1 MQQKDELTQMPN
13 AKIHVESCDSKN
25 RVFRI
30 IPNDS
35 FNYKEDNQ
43 LLNQTVENL
52 LKANKTHLI
61 LDLKNVKY
69 PNASFIAN
77 LIEFTSLL
85 RRSGGDLLLANIAES
100 ARMNFMTFSPFSY
113 LRVVEDSGDSD
124 DIHNEI
130 EFTREHGGVANDSS
144 NILPFDIKSAQNVE
158 EDKAI
163 SIDEILDI
171 SKKPSVPAVPSV
183 TVDIKS
189 DEMNFEDLVDED
201 SLELREPENDHIV
214 IHSREDHLY
223 KMTNFVTSMAERA
236 GIDEAEISRIKIS
249 VYEAGVNI
257 IEHAYKYDS
266 QKFIEIVVKFDSSKF
281 MITLMDRGEGFDYDP
296 DKDYDAVEAAEE
308 KRTGGFGLHIIKR
321 SMDDVNYESDPKWG
335 NRLTL
340 IKNID

>member
-1 MQQKDELTQMPN
+1 MQQNDELTQVPN
-13 AKIHVESCDSKN
+13 AKIHIESCDSKN

-35 FNYKEDNQ
+35 FNYKEDIQ
-43 LLNQTVENL
+43 LLTQTFENL
-52 LKANKTHLI
+52 VRANKTHLI
-61 LDLKNVKY
+61 LDLKNVRY
-69 PNASFIAN
+69 PNASLIAN

-85 RRSGGDLLLANIAES
+85 RRSGGDLLLANISES

-113 LRVVEDSGDSD
+113 LRVVDDSGDSN

-130 EFTREHGGVANDSS
+130 EFSGKQGGAEGDSS
-144 NILPFDIKSAQNVE
+144 NILPFDITSSRNVE
-158 EDKAI
+158 EDNVI
-163 SIDEILDI
+163 SVDEILDI
-171 SKKPSVPAVPSV
+171 SKNPSVPTV
-183 TVDIKS
+183 TVDVKS
-189 DEMNFEDLVDED
+189 DGMNFEDLVDED
-201 SLELREPENDHIV
+201 SLELREPESDHIV

-223 KMTNFVTSMAERA
+223 KMTNFVTAMAERA
-236 GIDEAEISRIKIS
+236 GFDETEISRIKIS

-257 IEHAYKYDS
+257 IEHAYNYDS
-266 QKFIEIVVKFDSSKF
+266 QKYIEIVVKFDSSKF
-281 MITLMDRGEGFDYDP
+281 MITLMDRGEGFNYDP